1 MIRGMNFSNWLDKGY
16 GRVAMTA
23 RHLNVA
29 ASFVS
34 NVKRGMK
41 PMPAEHCP
49 AIEELTGGEVRCE
62 EMRPDVKWH
71 VLRDG
76 PRSMNAPAG
85 DAAVSIQVT
94 DAAPEAANDVALD
107 APGRA

>member
-1 MIRGMNFSNWLDKGY
+1 MELKDWLTGGY
-16 GRVAMTA
+16 GRVTMLA
-23 RHLNVA
+23 RGVNVPV
-29 ASFVS
+29 SFVS
-34 NVKRGMK
+34 KIKLGKK
-41 PMPAEHCP
+41 PIPASLCP
-49 AIEELTGGEVRCE
+49 SIEEFTERAVMCE

-76 PRSMNAPAG
+76 PRSMNAPAA

-94 DAAPEAANDVALD
+94 DAAPAAANDEARD